1 MYNRG
6 KLSKERL
13 LNKLLACDLDNL
25 DGQTRDILL
34 HYFSF
39 CIRKKIDPDF
49 DAIRASHK
57 MYEEDVER
65 LEFAFY
71 LMRDLILLREGQ
83 L

>member
-6 KLSKERL
+6 KLSKEL
-13 LNKLLACDLDNL
+13 LLSKVLSCDLDNF
-25 DGQTRDILL
+25 DGQARDTLL

-49 DAIRASHK
+49 EAIRASHK
-57 MYEEDVER
+57 MYEEDVDR
-65 LEFAFY
+65 LEFAFGM
-71 LMRDLILLREGQ
+71 MRDLILLREGQ